1 MFVCWG
7 ELLWDLF
14 PSGPALGG
22 AAANVAVNLL
32 RLGATPLLV
41 SRVGK
46 DTLGEQAIATLERL
60 GLDTSRIQRDPTAAT
75 GTVRVQFVDGEPKY
89 EISTQ
94 AAWDRLEFAPNQL
107 PAPDTIQAI
116 IYGTLAQRTELVRQ
130 SLRNL
135 LQSRLPTCWAIC
147 DVNLRPPFVTR
158 SGLEEALANADAVKL
173 NDTEI
178 LRLGAVLGTEDPLQY
193 LFTHYAIRVVAI
205 TRGARGCSLFDR
217 RSHVDHP
224 GCPLLSE
231 EGDSVGAGDAFCAA
245 LAYHLVQ
252 GSNLNTIAEAAND
265 HARRV
270 ASARGAFGFVT

>member
-14 PSGPALGG
+14 PSGPELGG

-46 DTLGEQAIATLERL
+46 DTLGNQAIATLERL
-60 GLDTSRIQRDPTAAT
+60 GLDTSRIQTDPTAPT

-94 AAWDRLEFAPNQL
+94 AAWDCLEFAPDQL
-107 PAPDTIQAI
+107 PVPNTIQAI
-116 IYGTLAQRTELVRQ
+116 IYGTLAQRTELVQQ
-130 SLRNL
+130 SLRHL
-135 LQSRLPTCWAIC
+135 LESRDPACWAIC

-158 SGLEEALANADAVKL
+158 RGLEEALANADAVKL
-173 NDTEI
+173 NETE
-178 LRLGAVLGTEDPLQY
+178 LVRLGEALGTEEPLQC
-193 LFTHYAIRVVAI
+193 LFSRFPIRVVAL
-205 TRGARGCSLFDR
+205 TRGARGCSLFDCYSR
-217 RSHVDHP
+217 VDHP
-224 GCPLLSE
+224 GCQLLGE
-231 EGDSVGAGDAFCAA
+231 GGDSVGAGDAFCAA
-245 LAYHLVQ
+245 LAWHLVQ
-252 GSNLNTIAEAAND
+252 GSSLQTIAEAAND